1 MGAELTSVLA
11 LAAIAVLVGF
21 FIGSVGVGGVLLIPP
36 LVWLGGL
43 GIHVAASTALLTF
56 FFTGLFGTWLFHR
69 RGSIDWR
76 MTVPVCVGAVVFSY
90 LGALVSSTIDARVLA
105 LIVAAIIV
113 FAGIYVLLPS
123 RREEGNY
130 RKGGDSTERLLLLG
144 VGAAAGFGSGLSG
157 AGGALFSVPM
167 MMVLGFVPL
176 AAIGTSQVLQVVV
189 AFSGTIGNIQFGS
202 VDFHTAAWITLF
214 ELAGVVLGTRAA
226 HAVSVQALRRM
237 AAGLCIVVGLVMLVR
252 SL

>member
-1 MGAELTSVLA
+1 MTTAL
-11 LAAIAVLVGF
+11 LAAVAVVVGF
-21 FIGSVGVGGVLLIPP
+21 FIGSVGVGGVLLIPA
-36 LVWLGGL
+36 LALLGGL
-43 GIHVAASTALLTF
+43 DIHRAAATALFTF
-56 FFTGLFGTWLFHR
+56 FFTGVLGTWLFYR

-76 MTVPVCVGAVVFSY
+76 MAAPVCVGSVVFSY
-90 LGALVSSTIDARVLA
+90 LGALVNSLLPPRPLA
-105 LIVAAIIV
+105 LIIAAIIV
-113 FAGIYVLLPS
+113 FAGVYVLFPAKSHGPS
-123 RREEGNY
+123 RTGNE
-130 RKGGDSTERLLLLG
+130 KWLLG
-144 VGAAAGFGSGLSG
+144 GIGAAAGFGSGLSG

-176 AAIGTSQVLQVVV
+176 AAIGTSQVLQVIV

-202 VDFHTAAWITLF
+202 VDFHTAAWITVF

-226 HAVSVQALRRM
+226 HAVSVTSLRRM